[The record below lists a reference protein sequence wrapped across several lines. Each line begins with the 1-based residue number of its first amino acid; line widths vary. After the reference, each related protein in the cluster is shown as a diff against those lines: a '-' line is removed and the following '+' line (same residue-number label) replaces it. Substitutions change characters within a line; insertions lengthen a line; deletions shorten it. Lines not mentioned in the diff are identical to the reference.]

1 MSQIATFK
9 LIEISLLDK
18 IKDTIEDNPE
28 EATRLCEEIDAN
40 DDLNLNNGNCSG
52 DVFSAFYDYLEVE
65 HGLEFMEDS
74 EYLEVMNF
82 WQDVTEPMDLIL
94 FTQDEAGDILAV
106 LEDDNFGEEDFTEYM
121 NVDWEIESKYA
132 LKAMSALRDNL
143 QQVTAKKALLYFLH

>member
-9 LIEISLLDK
+9 LVEISLLDK
-18 IKDTIEDNPE
+18 IKDAIADNIE
-28 EATRLCEEIDAN
+28 EAGRLCEEIEAN
-40 DDLNLNNGNCSG
+40 DDLNLDNGNCSG
-52 DVFSAFYDYLEVE
+52 GVFSALYDYLEVE
-65 HGLEFMEDS
+65 HSLEFMEDS

-121 NVDWEIESKYA
+121 SVDWEIESNYA
-132 LKAMSALRDNL
+132 LKSMTALRDNL
-143 QQVTAKKALLYFLH
+143 QRVTAKKVLLYFLH